1 MVGVQQW
8 AEIGVHGAGSMD
20 ALSVRAKV
28 PYFQDKTLAQDEQ
41 YQSRATFVP
50 LPLPPGKAV
59 VQP

>member
-1 MVGVQQW
+1 MWSVSSSGLRS
-8 AEIGVHGAGSMD
+8 GAWCWFRD